1 MNRDEFDRA
10 LMDEVGQLPPGA
22 EELDDYTPWQ
32 SAIVKILW
40 GMGLTTFRLEFFYLQ
55 YLLPL
60 LGAALLYLGYR
71 SLRGENRWFKLCWV
85 LSGLLLAFHM
95 ATDVLAATPLL
106 RSLDGSLLNTFLS
119 VLVTGINV
127 LLLFALRGGIRAAF
141 ASTGEEKPKDWLG
154 LGLLAYLASLSI
166 ALWSDLVPLTE
177 ETMFGQSLIHEYL
190 WLYYGRGIAFIALQ
204 IFLLV
209 CIYRQ
214 GTALVGRGYDIT
226 PAPVRLPGKTLI
238 LAVFLSV
245 LAALPPALW
254 LGSHIPMEPA
264 EEVSAPLA
272 GSQAEVRDRLVLL
285 GLPRNIAWSLDRE
298 DLELCAGALAVKTVE
313 WSDLDLTDDEVP
325 LVEGAALVTELG
337 DGTAE
342 LSSWLVFLPGGQVR
356 YYHWF
361 RYREMPSL
369 RLQEQFSVDPSGNY
383 ETSGYTARLLW
394 EQDGR
399 TCTTRP
405 QVKLAGGQTAE
416 ELNEFALWWNENE
429 LERLGH
435 LHYSPWF
442 SFSIPKGAEELRG
455 YLAYTLDAAPFL
467 EREQTEEN
475 WDFYDF
481 AYVFLRHQ
489 TRWLHY
495 PFVSIDDLGGARRS
509 ADYGPIRSVY
519 GYPYYCAPF
528 PPCA

>member
-10 LMDEVGQLPPGA
+10 LMDEVGQLPPGT
-22 EELDDYTPWQ
+22 EELNDYTPWQ
-32 SAIVKILW
+32 AAVSKILW
-40 GMGLTTFRLEFFYLQ
+40 GMGLTTFRVEVLYLH

-60 LGAALLYLGYR
+60 LGSALLYLGYR
-71 SLRGENRWFKLCWV
+71 SLRKENRWFQLCWV
-85 LSGLLLAFHM
+85 ISGLKLAFHM
-95 ATDVLAATPLL
+95 VLTVLDATPLL
-106 RSLDGSLLNTFLS
+106 QALSDSPWNTPLS
-119 VLVTGINV
+119 VLANGANV
-127 LLLFALRGGIRAAF
+127 LLLFALRGGIRTAF
-141 ASTGEEKPKDWLG
+141 ASTGEEKSRDWLG
-154 LGLLAYLASLSI
+154 LGLLAYLASLAI
-166 ALWSDLVPLTE
+166 AVWGYLVPLTE
-177 ETMFGQSLIHEYL
+177 ETMFGRSLIHEYL
-190 WLYYGRGIAFIALQ
+190 WLYYGRSIAFIALQ

-214 GTALVGRGYDIT
+214 GTALAGRGYDIT
-226 PAPVRLPGKTLI
+226 PAPVRLPGKTLL
-238 LAVFLSV
+238 LAVFLGT

-272 GSQAEVRDRLVLL
+272 GSQGEVRDRLMAL
-285 GLPRNIAWSLDRE
+285 GLPEDIAWSLDRE
-298 DLELCAGALAVKTVE
+298 ELEQCAGALAVRTVV

-325 LVEGAALVTELG
+325 LVEGDALVTELG
-337 DGTAE
+337 GGTAE

-383 ETSGYTARLLW
+383 ETNHYTARLLW

-399 TCTTRP
+399 TCTVRP

-416 ELNEFALWWNENE
+416 ELDEFALWWNEHE

-442 SFSIPKGAEELRG
+442 SFSIPRGAEELRG
-455 YLAYTLDAAPFL
+455 YLAYTLDASPFL
-467 EREQTEEN
+467 ERAEEN
-475 WDFYDF
+475 ENFYDF
-481 AYVFLRHQ
+481 AYVLLRHQ
-489 TRWLHY
+489 NRWLHY

-509 ADYGPIRSVY
+509 ADYGPIQSAF
-519 GYPYYCAPF
+519 GSPYYCAPF
-528 PPCA
+528 PS